1 MKEYDVMI
9 TETLQ
14 RKVTVEAESQLEAEQ
29 MVTDA
34 WDHQDYVLGAEDFTG
49 VSFDTVDE
57 REREVQAEKIDV
69 LLIRPNAYPEKV
81 SIGTELED
89 LQKTVGGYIEVTYP
103 FSEDVG
109 LVMNEEGKLNGLPLN
124 RALRSEDG
132 DVYDVIAGDFLVVGL
147 TEESFSSLSEEQ
159 MEKFEAMF
167 HQPETFIR
175 MGRGIMAI
183 PIPDEAVEQPADEMK
198 IDEVKTVPFNWEF
211 GEETVSLNVAEYS
224 YGNGLYIGITNY
236 GEDGPEPF
244 GDMTVNLPGYSLE
257 ANEAFI
263 SGDMSRDLLNFIK
276 ENKLGEELPFE
287 GKSGYASYKAV
298 AFDLD
303 KLKAFDPKGV
313 SKFMKDHG
321 IAEKTEPAKK
331 KNQDMEL

>member
-14 RKVTVEAESQLEAEQ
+14 RKVTVEAESQVEAEQ
-29 MVTDA
+29 KVTDA

-49 VSFDTVDE
+49 VSFDTVEE
-57 REREVQAEKIDV
+57 RERSMEPEKIDA

-89 LQKTVGGYIEVTYP
+89 LQKAVGGYIEVTYP
-103 FSEDVG
+103 FSEEVG

-147 TEESFSSLSEEQ
+147 TEESFGSLTPEQ
-159 MEKFEAMF
+159 MSKFEEMF
-167 HQPETFIR
+167 HQPEAFIK
-175 MGRGIMAI
+175 MGRGVMAI
-183 PIPDEAVEQPADEMK
+183 PIPDDQVEQPVDSLIQE
-198 IDEVKTVPFNWEF
+198 DVKKVPFNWEF
-211 GEETVSLNVAEYS
+211 GEETVSLNVADYA

-236 GEDGPEPF
+236 GEDGPAPF

-257 ANEAFI
+257 PNEAFI
-263 SGDMSRDLLNFIK
+263 SGDMSKDLLNFIK
-276 ENKLGEELPFE
+276 ENKLGEVLPFE
-287 GKSGYASYKAV
+287 GKSGYGRYKAV
-298 AFDLD
+298 AFDME
-303 KLKAFDPKGV
+303 KLKEFDPKGV
-313 SKFMKDHG
+313 SKFMKEHG
-321 IAEKTEPAKK
+321 MPEKTEPAKK
-331 KNQDMEL
+331 KNKDMER